1 MQNRPFGWLLGKL
14 ARLREPGGIKF
25 AVRYA
30 GVSGFKLLNT
40 FCAIHIFLN
49 YVGRPSPMYGPSMLP
64 TFANEGEIVIE
75 DRLTYRLWPESLARG
90 DLVVLTSPI
99 DPTMK
104 ICKRVLGLPG
114 DIVCVD
120 PTGEKAPSTE
130 HVLVPRGHIWISG
143 DNAVYSRDSRDYGP
157 VPMALIQGRV
167 YARVWPLSAW
177 KVFRNET
184 RVVT

>member
-1 MQNRPFGWLLGKL
+1 M
-14 ARLREPGGIKF
+14 
-25 AVRYA
+25 
-30 GVSGFKLLNT
+30 
-40 FCAIHIFLN
+40 H
-49 YVGRPSPMYGPSMLP
+49 GPSMLP

-75 DRLTYRLWPESLARG
+75 DRLTYRLWPNSLARG

-114 DIVCVD
+114 DIICVD

-130 HVLVPRGHIWISG
+130 HVIIPKGHVWISG
-143 DNAVYSRDSRDYGP
+143 DNSVYSRDSRDYGP

-167 YARVWPLSAW
+167 YARVSLTNSLNSFHSFSIPRCGLLPLRRYS
-177 KVFRNET
+177 RMI
-184 RVVT
+184 